1 MNLAAG
7 VARLRPP
14 SSPFGLAVTPAG
26 AVLYDVDLE
35 LPEAPDLTPFPG
47 ATTLVAWAATPQ
59 FDSEMRLGEVRPG
72 VTRVGRIP
80 FDRFLVLVSAEPSA
94 RVTERTGRVL
104 LRGTSAAVRMQPHD
118 MAFVLAGLLET
129 PATSAA
135 APAGAAAPA
144 PADHDAHAG
153 HAMPPLSNGWV
164 APPMYPGV
172 LMPPSLMTLRPDVT
186 SYRPGAGAEAPVAQ
200 PRSRVRLDDGDTLEL
215 VAAPVRR
222 TIDGRTETT
231 LGFNGQ
237 YPGPLI
243 DVPEGAR
250 VTVRFVN
257 GTDWPTAIHWHG
269 LRLENRFDGVP
280 HLTQPLVE
288 PGSSFDYRLTFPDP
302 GVFWYHPHHRE
313 DVLQDLG
320 LHSNI
325 LVRPAAAAF
334 LGPAHRDEVLV
345 LDDELV
351 GEGGLVGYGRESPTH
366 ALMGRFGN
374 RLLING
380 EPRWTTRAARGEVV
394 RLYLTNVASTRVFNV
409 SFDRPGRAGP
419 SGVRMKV
426 VASDLGRY
434 AREAWVDGV
443 TIAPAERYVVD
454 VRFEEPGDVR
464 LVNRVRGIDHV
475 QARFFDETT
484 VLGTVTVSR
493 SPASPDLSARFSEL
507 RRDSLVEAEVDR
519 LRRAHA
525 DRPPDY
531 ELRLSL
537 QVGDVPFPLRPL
549 MQFESVYRA
558 PVEWTGTMPEMDWV
572 VTGQRVQWLL
582 QDARTG
588 LTNAQIAWRFKM
600 GDLVKIRL
608 VNDRNV
614 LHAMQHPM
622 HIHGQ
627 RFLVLAT
634 NGVPNAH
641 PVWKDTVL
649 VPTGFTSDIL
659 LELTNPGSWM
669 VHCHIAEHI
678 ESGMRMVFEVTP

>member
-1 MNLAAG
+1 
-7 VARLRPP
+7 
-14 SSPFGLAVTPAG
+14 
-26 AVLYDVDLE
+26 
-35 LPEAPDLTPFPG
+35 
-47 ATTLVAWAATPQ
+47 
-59 FDSEMRLGEVRPG
+59 
-72 VTRVGRIP
+72 
-80 FDRFLVLVSAEPSA
+80 
-94 RVTERTGRVL
+94 
-104 LRGTSAAVRMQPHD
+104 MQPHD

-135 APAGAAAPA
+135 APAGAAAAA
-144 PADHDAHAG
+144 PADCSAHAG

-186 SYRPGAGAEAPVAQ
+186 SYRPGAGAGAPVVQ
-200 PRSRVRLDDGDTLEL
+200 PRSRVRLNDGDTLEL

-243 DVPEGAR
+243 DVPEAAR

-334 LGPAHRDEVLV
+334 LGPAHREEVLV

-374 RLLING
+374 RLL
-380 EPRWTTRAARGEVV
+380 TTASRAGRHVRREGKSSGSTSPTSRARGC
-394 RLYLTNVASTRVFNV
+394 STCR
-409 SFDRPGRAGP
+409 STGRPRRAIGRAHEGGGLGP
-419 SGVRMKV
+419 RTLRAGS
-426 VASDLGRY
+426 LGGRGDHRTRGALRGGCALRG
-434 AREAWVDGV
+434 AR
-443 TIAPAERYVVD
+443 
-454 VRFEEPGDVR
+454 DVR

-493 SPASPDLSARFSEL
+493 SLASPDLSARFSEL

-519 LRRAHA
+519 HRRAHA

-537 QVGDVPFPLRPL
+537 QVGDVPFPLRAL

-572 VTGQRVQWLL
+572 VTGQRAQWLL

-588 LTNAQIAWRFKM
+588 LANAQIAWRFKK
-600 GDLVKIRL
+600 GDLVKS
-608 VNDRNV
+608 
-614 LHAMQHPM
+614 A
-622 HIHGQ
+622 
-627 RFLVLAT
+627 
-634 NGVPNAH
+634 
-641 PVWKDTVL
+641 W
-649 VPTGFTSDIL
+649 
-659 LELTNPGSWM
+659 
-669 VHCHIAEHI
+669 
-678 ESGMRMVFEVTP
+678 